1 MTHYIL
7 SYFPSL
13 IPRFQSFVCL
23 SHLRHSKYL
32 WDFTKF
38 CQFPQKKKDRFDLG
52 SSAFSIGLMIPIFLL
67 VCLSCSSKQLVS
79 CFYAFMNFICHPG
92 RLSQSFHSLCFQWNV
107 ANKNLIKHFF
117 LCQQNVKTMYF
128 KILNPRLFN
137 KKTVT

>member
-1 MTHYIL
+1 MTHHIL

-23 SHLRHSKYL
+23 SHLGHSKYL
-32 WDFTKF
+32 WDFPKF

-52 SSAFSIGLMIPIFLL
+52 SSAFSVGVMIPIVLL
-67 VCLSCSSKQLVS
+67 VCLLRFSEQLVS
-79 CFYAFMNFICHPG
+79 CIYTFMNFSCHSG
-92 RLSQSFHSLCFQWNV
+92 RLSLSFHLLCFQWNV

-117 LCQQNVKTMYF
+117 LRQQNVKTMYF
-128 KILNPRLFN
+128 KTLKPRLFN